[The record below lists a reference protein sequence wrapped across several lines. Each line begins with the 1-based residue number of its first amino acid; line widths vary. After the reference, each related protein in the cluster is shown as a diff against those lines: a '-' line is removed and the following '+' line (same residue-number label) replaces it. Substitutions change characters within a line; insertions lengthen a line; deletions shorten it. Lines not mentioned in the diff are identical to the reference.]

1 MRTFLDMTV
10 YMNNMTLDYI
20 YRIIRRHFTA
30 VSLKYRHYTLP
41 LQGGV
46 GGGILLFLASTLVVS
61 CARMGHPD
69 GGWYDETP
77 PRVIATHPKDKGT
90 DVKSK
95 RVNIY
100 FNEFIKIDNATENV
114 IVSPPQLE
122 AAEIKGMGKHIQVT
136 LRDSLKANTTYTVDF
151 SDAITDNNEG
161 NPLGNYTYS
170 FSTGPQI
177 DTMEVAGNVVEAAD
191 LEPVKGILVGLY
203 SNLTDS
209 AFTKQPM
216 LRVAR
221 TDSRGRFV
229 IKGVAPGRYRIYALQ
244 DADGDYTFKQK
255 SEKIAFN
262 RDIIIPS
269 VKPDTRQDTIWRD
282 SLRIDSISLVHY
294 THYLP
299 DDVVLR
305 AFNELITDRYLLKT
319 ERTEANHFTL
329 FFSYGN
335 PQLPRVRGLNFN
347 ADNAFI
353 TESNARRDTVN
364 YWLRDSS
371 LINQDTLRVQL
382 QYEKTDSNGVLQLQ
396 TDTLDILSKQT
407 YEWRRKQQQKAIE
420 EWTKKQEKAKK
431 KGEPYETQMPMKPLA
446 VKIEASSELDPD
458 KNIFISLPA
467 PSAVVDTGKIHLYSK
482 HDTLWYRSPFLLHLP
497 RSRDKDSTATTDT
510 TLIQRLKYE
519 LIGEWRPNIEYSL
532 EIDSAAFIDIYGRA
546 STPFKKGFKVH
557 STDDYSSLLVKIP
570 DFTGQHIIAQLL
582 NGDDKVIKEV
592 ATGTGTVE
600 FFYIKPGSYYLR
612 MFVDGNDNGIWD
624 TGNFAQDRQPE
635 AVYYYPEAIECK
647 AKWDV
652 TQTWNPTARSVAHQ
666 KPDKLIKQKAD
677 KQKTIRHRN
686 AERARQLGIEMLKQ

>member
-30 VSLKYRHYTLP
+30 VSLKYCHYTLP
-41 LQGGV
+41 LRGGV

-203 SNLTDS
+203 SNLADS

-305 AFNELITDRYLLKT
+305 ATY
-319 ERTEANHFTL
+319 
-329 FFSYGN
+329 
-335 PQLPRVRGLNFN
+335 
-347 ADNAFI
+347 
-353 TESNARRDTVN
+353 
-364 YWLRDSS
+364 
-371 LINQDTLRVQL
+371 
-382 QYEKTDSNGVLQLQ
+382 
-396 TDTLDILSKQT
+396 SKQS
-407 YEWRRKQQQKAIE
+407 A
-420 EWTKKQEKAKK
+420 
-431 KGEPYETQMPMKPLA
+431 PKPIISRSFS
-446 VKIEASSELDPD
+446 VTEIRNYPVSE
-458 KNIFISLPA
+458 
-467 PSAVVDTGKIHLYSK
+467 G
-482 HDTLWYRSPFLLHLP
+482 
-497 RSRDKDSTATTDT
+497 
-510 TLIQRLKYE
+510 
-519 LIGEWRPNIEYSL
+519 
-532 EIDSAAFIDIYGRA
+532 
-546 STPFKKGFKVH
+546 
-557 STDDYSSLLVKIP
+557 
-570 DFTGQHIIAQLL
+570 
-582 NGDDKVIKEV
+582 
-592 ATGTGTVE
+592 
-600 FFYIKPGSYYLR
+600 
-612 MFVDGNDNGIWD
+612 
-624 TGNFAQDRQPE
+624 
-635 AVYYYPEAIECK
+635 
-647 AKWDV
+647 
-652 TQTWNPTARSVAHQ
+652 
-666 KPDKLIKQKAD
+666 
-677 KQKTIRHRN
+677 
-686 AERARQLGIEMLKQ
+686 